1 MKECPSCKKKFRQIL
16 KHISQK
22 KICSE
27 KCTKKE
33 IENLKNEIGIPSSKE
48 RKQKSRLKERKNLKA
63 ERQGNFLNH
72 QKKLSR
78 SQKNVKQM
86 EEK

>member
-1 MKECPSCKKKFRQIL
+1 MAKTKRKLL
-16 KHISQK
+16 KR
-22 KICSE
+22 
-27 KCTKKE
+27 
-33 IENLKNEIGIPSSKE
+33 KE

-78 SQKNVKQM
+78 SQKSVKQM